1 MRRFYVSPDDIKEDV
16 ARLDPSQSRHLV
28 RVLRLRPGDE
38 VVLFDGESEFVAR
51 IAEIKSKGV
60 LLDILRKIDAT
71 PDSPFEFRL
80 AQALIKGPRMDWLIE
95 KATELGVKR
104 ITPVSTG
111 RCVIQKNAESGAKV
125 SRWRK
130 IAQSAAAQ
138 SGRKDIPEIESPR
151 SFEEI
156 IREQADLKVV
166 LWEGE
171 QKSGTDIVLRE
182 WDRIK
187 ARKPPYS
194 ITLMVGPEGGF
205 TSEEVKSAV
214 AMGWVTWGLG
224 DMTLRSETAS
234 IVGMAILIHTLAGR
248 LR

>member
-1 MRRFYVSPDDIKEDV
+1 MRRFYVSPDDIVEGV

-28 RVLRLRPGDE
+28 RVLRMRPGDE
-38 VVLFDGESEFVAR
+38 VILFDGESEFVAC
-51 IAEIKSKGV
+51 IAEIRPKEVALNVIG
-60 LLDILRKIDAT
+60 KIDT
-71 PDSPFEFRL
+71 RPHLPFEFRL

-104 ITPVSTG
+104 ITPVSTA
-111 RCVIQKNAESGAKV
+111 RCVIQKDAESGAKV
-125 SRWRK
+125 SRYRK

-156 IREQADLKVV
+156 IREQADLKVL
-166 LWEGE
+166 LWEDE
-171 QKSGTDIVLRE
+171 QKSGMDSVLHE

-187 ARKPPYS
+187 SEKPPYT
-194 ITLMVGPEGGF
+194 ITLMIGPEGGF
-205 TSEEVKSAV
+205 TTEEVKSAV
-214 AMGWVTWGLG
+214 AQGWVTWGLG
-224 DMTLRSETAS
+224 SLTLRSETAS
-234 IVGMAILIHTLAGR
+234 IAGMAILIHTLAGR